1 MSYAS
6 AEHDRMI
13 AAMLMPCVV
22 VGVDLAV
29 PAVRVSN
36 GEWTSAWVRWHSLAA
51 GKARHWRAPS
61 LGEQGVLFNPS
72 GQAGMGTFIPGLYG
86 DAGGQPDNRDHVEV
100 WRFDDGGSLIYDWA
114 AKTYTITLP
123 TGTVSIKVGSTVVT
137 VTDNAVSAKVGGTVV
152 TVTDDTVSAKVGGT
166 EAVLTADSVAVKSTA
181 IKLTGAVLIDGT
193 LHVTQAVTSA
203 ASILATGASD
213 NHHTH

>member
-1 MSYAS
+1 MNYAN

-22 VGVDLAV
+22 VGVDLAA

-86 DAGGQPDNRDHVEV
+86 NAGGPPDNRDHVEV
-100 WRFDDGGSLIYDWA
+100 WRFDDGGSLVYDWK
-114 AKTYTITLP
+114 AKTYTITVP
-123 TGTVSIKVGSTVVT
+123 SGTVTISVGGTSAVVEDSSVT
-137 VTDNAVSAKVGGTVV
+137 VTAGDIGLIG
-152 TVTDDTVSAKVGGT
+152 
-166 EAVLTADSVAVKSTA
+166 AVK
-181 IKLTGAVLIDGT
+181 VDGT
-193 LHVTQAVTSA
+193 LLVTGDVTGLGKIMDAGGNSP
-203 ASILATGASD
+203 
-213 NHHTH
+213 NHKH

>member
-1 MSYAS
+1 
-6 AEHDRMI
+6 
-13 AAMLMPCVV
+13 
-22 VGVDLAV
+22 
-29 PAVRVSN
+29 
-36 GEWTSAWVRWHSLAA
+36 VRWHSLAA

-61 LGEQGVLFNPS
+61 LTEQGVLFNPS

-114 AKTYTITLP
+114 AKSYTITLP
-123 TGTVSIKVGSTVVT
+123 SGTVTIKVGSTQVVVTDNAVSVKVGSTVVT
-137 VTDNAVSAKVGGTVV
+137 VTDD
-152 TVTDDTVSAKVGGT
+152 TVTAKVGGT
-166 EAVLTADSVAVKSTA
+166 EAALTADSVAVKSTA

>member
-1 MSYAS
+1 MSYPA

-13 AAMLMPCVV
+13 AAMLMPCAV
-22 VGVDLAV
+22 VGVDLA
-29 PAVRVSN
+29 AAMVRVSN

-86 DAGGQPDNRDHVEV
+86 NAGAQPDNRDHVET
-100 WRFDDGGSLIYDWA
+100 WRFDDGGSLVYDWE

-123 TGTVSIKVGSTVVT
+123 SGQVITRVGATESVTTDSAVT
-137 VTDNAVSAKVGGTVV
+137 VTTTNVTLIADVEIQGALRVTEGVEVGGALHSVGDIS
-152 TVTDDTVSAKVGGT
+152 TD
-166 EAVLTADSVAVKSTA
+166 
-181 IKLTGAVLIDGT
+181 GAVIDAKGN
-193 LHVTQAVTSA
+193 S
-203 ASILATGASD
+203 
-213 NHHTH
+213 NHHSH

>member
-22 VGVDLAV
+22 VGVDLTA
-29 PAVRVSN
+29 PAVRVGN

-61 LGEQGVLFNPS
+61 LGEQGLLFNPS

-86 DAGGQPDNRDHVEV
+86 NAGAAPDNRDHVEV
-100 WRFDDGGSLIYDWA
+100 WRFDDGGSLIYDWEA
-114 AKTYTITLP
+114 NTYTITLP
-123 TGTVSIKVGSTVVT
+123 TGTVTIKVGTTTVT
-137 VTDNAVSAKVGGTVV
+137 VTDNAVTAKVGDSEVGLTPGALTVR
-152 TVTDDTVSAKVGGT
+152 SAQI
-166 EAVLTADSVAVKSTA
+166 AF
-181 IKLTGAVLIDGT
+181 TGAVEIDGP
-193 LHVTQAVTSA
+193 LHVTQSITGDAD
-203 ASILATGASD
+203 ILAAGNSD
-213 NHHTH
+213 NHHKH

>member
-22 VGVDLAV
+22 VGVDLAA

-86 DAGGQPDNRDHVEV
+86 NAGGQPDNRDHVEV
-100 WRFDDGGSLIYDWA
+100 WRFDDGGSLVYDWE
-114 AKTYTITLP
+114 AKSYTITLP
-123 TGTVSIKVGSTVVT
+123 TGTVTIKVGSTVVT
-137 VTDNAVSAKVGGTVV
+137 VTDNAVNAT
-152 TVTDDTVSAKVGGT
+152 VGGT
-166 EAVLTADSVAVKSTA
+166 EFDLASGWAA
-181 IKLTGAVLIDGT
+181 IKSPQIALIGAVEIDGT
-193 LHVTQAVTSA
+193 LHVTQSITGDAD
-203 ASILATGASD
+203 ILAAGNSD
-213 NHHTH
+213 NHHKH